1 VHGVPI
7 RRSDAAAV
15 TSSSANDISLSNQ
28 SDSGQFRSIP
38 VLATLESFQDIDLAS
53 EFVLT

>member
-1 VHGVPI
+1 MHGVPI

-38 VLATLESFQDIDLAS
+38 VWATLESFQDIDLAS

>member
-1 VHGVPI
+1 MDGVPI
-7 RRSDAAAV
+7 RRSNAAAV
-15 TSSSANDISLSNQ
+15 MSSSANDIPLINQ

-38 VLATLESFQDIDLAS
+38 VWATLESFQDIDLAR